1 MKNTELQQLASALR
15 SIKKR
20 FPNDGKRYNR
30 IVENPYE
37 SGYLPLPKP
46 PQKDRAAVRR
56 VLRERAAA
64 KVSSR

>member
-1 MKNTELQQLASALR
+1 MATELQKLAGAMR

-20 FPNDGKRYNR
+20 FPAGGKRYNR

-46 PQKDRAAVRR
+46 TQKDRAAVQR

-64 KVSSR
+64 KASAR